1 MYLPMTC
8 HLESGEFS
16 GTVAKTLERLFVD
29 DFSLKWE
36 PIFDA
41 KLPLKSSAIMQRKR
55 SRSWGN
61 DMMSKT
67 ITLILYL
74 IKKVGCT
81 AFNMDV
87 TWLRPAF

>member
-41 KLPLKSSAIMQRKR
+41 KLPLKT
-55 SRSWGN
+55 
-61 DMMSKT
+61 SK
-67 ITLILYL
+67 
-74 IKKVGCT
+74 VQ
-81 AFNMDV
+81 
-87 TWLRPAF
+87 P